1 MDQAPRFPE
10 PSSID
15 LKRTYDVVV
24 VGSGAA
30 GGMAAN
36 VLTAKGLDVLLLEAG
51 RHVDATETLKSS
63 EWPYEHPRHGKLG
76 PETYVLDESDYPKYK
91 PPYARHFGRYTNVVN
106 WQQLGEGPDYTKD
119 FFVNEKEHP
128 YTGTQFSWVRARA
141 LGGKTNVWGRLA
153 LRLSDYDFK
162 AASRDGYGED
172 WPISY
177 TDAVSYTHLTLP
189 TTPYV

>member
-1 MDQAPRFPE
+1 MEQAPKFPE

-15 LKRTYDVVV
+15 LKRIYDVVV

-128 YTGTQFSWVRARA
+128 YTGTRFSLAR
-141 LGGKTNVWGRLA
+141 WDIIRRLQ
-153 LRLSDYDFK
+153 S
-162 AASRDGYGED
+162 
-172 WPISY
+172 PII
-177 TDAVSYTHLTLP
+177 P
-189 TTPYV
+189 